1 MKIGKKLIVILLALV
16 LGIVSFVPATFSW
29 YDHDGSLSGDRLS
42 YTRETLP
49 VSAGEVSIDT
59 KKFKMDRDKLYYDD
73 KGNKEYDNQEDDN
86 QLNSD
91 SVAAGKTQYYGTV
104 ITNTGTADA
113 YVNLYLNGITNSTKN
128 YIGTLQPSLTE
139 KGFSSTVHLKNKN
152 KVRVYFQWDKAA
164 NAWNAAGA
172 RTYVVSTSA
181 NGTVAVTQ
189 FDTTNNKLENKA
201 ALSNVT
207 TYYADLIDGAVSFY
221 FATDAGT
228 TSNINMTTGEVTQA
242 WYRTKT
248 ITNVQAETGYYL
260 TGSTDDT
267 TWNAQYTSFSV
278 PGGVS
283 VMTYFDTVQINAGQ
297 HAYITLNKGTN
308 FTGESVS
315 YSVTSGSNV
324 TVNGNTGF
332 ITAASD
338 LGVDEN
344 AVATITTT
352 ITGSLGDVTT
362 VESNVVN
369 PQKLNSAAIALNVR
383 VPGRTADENGDMV
396 DGTTEVVWY
405 IKNKISNQACE
416 FESIYYTK

>member
-29 YDHDGSLSGDRLS
+29 YDHDGSLSGNQLS

-59 KKFKMDRDKLYYDD
+59 KKFKMDGDKLHYDD
-73 KGNKEYDNQEDDN
+73 KGNKKYDDN
-86 QLNSD
+86 QLNPN

-152 KVRVYFQWDKAA
+152 KVRVYFRWDKAT
-164 NAWNAAGA
+164 NAWNATGA
-172 RTYVVSTSA
+172 RTYVVSKSA

-189 FDTTNNKLENKA
+189 FDTTNHKLENKA

-248 ITNVQAETGYYL
+248 ITNVQAETCYYL

-267 TWNAQYTSFSV
+267 TWNAQYTSFAV
-278 PGGVS
+278 AGGVS

-315 YSVTSGSNV
+315 YEVTTNDSGI
-324 TVNGNTGF
+324 TVNSNTGF
-332 ITAASD
+332 ITAAPT
-338 LGVDEN
+338 LTVN
-344 AVATITTT
+344 KNVIATITTT
-352 ITGSLGDVTT
+352 ITGSLGDTTT
-362 VESNVVN
+362 VESKVIN
-369 PQKLNSAAIALNVR
+369 PLELNSAAIALNVR
-383 VPGRTADENGDMV
+383 VPGRSVDENGDVV

-405 IKNKISNQACE
+405 IKNKNTNVCK
-416 FESIYYTK
+416 FDSIYYTK

>member
-1 MKIGKKLIVILLALV
+1 MKICKKLIVILLALILAV
-16 LGIVSFVPATFSW
+16 VCFAPATFSW
-29 YDHDGSLSGDRLS
+29 YDHNGSLSGDRLS

-59 KKFKMDRDKLYYDD
+59 KKFRMDGDKLYYDD
-73 KGNKEYDNQEDDN
+73 KGNKEYAANQSN
-86 QLNSD
+86 PK
-91 SVAAGKTQYYGTV
+91 SVAAGATQYYGTV

-113 YVNLYLNGITNSTKN
+113 YVNLYLNSVTNSTNN

-152 KVRVYFQWDKAA
+152 KVRVYFQWDKAT
-164 NAWNAAGA
+164 NAWNATGA

-181 NGTVAVTQ
+181 NGTVAITQ
-189 FDTTNNKLENKA
+189 FDTTNHKLENKA
-201 ALSNVT
+201 ALNNVT

-283 VMTYFDTVQINAGQ
+283 VMTYFDTVQINADQ

-315 YSVTSGSNV
+315 YSVTSGSYV

-338 LGVDEN
+338 LDVDDN
-344 AVATITTT
+344 VVATITTT

-362 VESNVVN
+362 VESKVIN

-383 VPGRTADENGDMV
+383 VPGRSVDDNGDIV
-396 DGTTEVVWY
+396 DGATEVVWY
-405 IKNKISNQACE
+405 IKNKNSDKVCN